1 MDILCFTPEE
11 QTSIYRVLS
20 SVLHLG
26 NVYFQPH
33 QVLVVIS
40 NHLLLDTK
48 SLSSLCDNQ
57 RISVMILICNN
68 DGLCLCGC
76 GYRLRVR
83 RWHLL

>member
-33 QVLVVIS
+33 QVLVVTS
-40 NHLLLDTK
+40 THLLLDRK
-48 SLSSLCDNQ
+48 RLSSLCDNQ
-57 RISVMILICNN
+57 RIMLMILIDKNE
-68 DGLCLCGC
+68 GLCLCGC